1 MDYVTRPKRSFR
13 LAMLAIAITV
23 GIIDQI
29 TKIIVLA
36 RLEPGVAYPI
46 IGDWFR
52 FFLIFNS
59 GAAFSFGQGM
69 TWFFYPDTAW
79 LHHCHRL
86 LRAAHTHPGH
96 RREPRAGCRWGLW
109 GTSLTGFSGRQR
121 FLWGTSWTSSLLGP
135 SPFSTSP
142 TAPSPS
148 VSRCS
153 LCPPSWMRGDRGLLR
168 KVRWRDE

>member
-69 TWFFYPDTAW
+69 TWIFTLIQLGYIIAIAFYAPRIRTLATAVS
-79 LHHCHRL
+79 LAL
-86 LRAAHTHPGH
+86 V
-96 RREPRAGCRWGLW
+96 AGG
-109 GTSLTGFSGRQR
+109 
-121 FLWGTSWTSSLLGP
+121 
-135 SPFSTSP
+135 
-142 TAPSPS
+142 A
-148 VSRCS
+148 
-153 LCPPSWMRGDRGLLR
+153 
-168 KVRWRDE
+168 

>member
-69 TWFFYPDTAW
+69 TWIFTLIQLGYIIAIAFYAPRIRTLATAVSLALVAGGALGNLIDRLFRAPAFFVGHVVDFISVGAITVGVA
-79 LHHCHRL
+79 LFVVSAFLDAR
-86 LRAAHTHPGH
+86 RQGAAT
-96 RREPRAGCRWGLW
+96 ESEVA
-109 GTSLTGFSGRQR
+109 
-121 FLWGTSWTSSLLGP
+121 
-135 SPFSTSP
+135 
-142 TAPSPS
+142 
-148 VSRCS
+148 
-153 LCPPSWMRGDRGLLR
+153 
-168 KVRWRDE
+168 

>member
-1 MDYVTRPKRSFR
+1 
-13 LAMLAIAITV
+13 MLAIAITV

-69 TWFFYPDTAW
+69 TWIFTLIQLGYIIAIAFYAPRIRTLTTAVS
-79 LHHCHRL
+79 LALVAGGALGNLIDRL
-86 LRAAHTHPGH
+86 FRAPA
-96 RREPRAGCRWGLW
+96 
-109 GTSLTGFSGRQR
+109 
-121 FLWGTSWTSSLLGP
+121 FLWGTWWTSSLLGP

-148 VSRCS
+148 ASHYS

>member
-59 GAAFSFGQGM
+59 GAAFSFGHGM
-69 TWFFYPDTAW
+69 TWIFTLIQLGYIIAIAFYAPRIRTLATAVSLALVAGGALGNLIDRLFRAPAFFVGHVVDFISVGSFAIFNVADSAITVGVA
-79 LHHCHRL
+79 LFVVSAFLDAR
-86 LRAAHTHPGH
+86 RQGAA
-96 RREPRAGCRWGLW
+96 AGSEVAR
-109 GTSLTGFSGRQR
+109 
-121 FLWGTSWTSSLLGP
+121 
-135 SPFSTSP
+135 
-142 TAPSPS
+142 
-148 VSRCS
+148 
-153 LCPPSWMRGDRGLLR
+153 
-168 KVRWRDE
+168 

>member
-59 GAAFSFGQGM
+59 GAAFS
-69 TWFFYPDTAW
+69 
-79 LHHCHRL
+79 
-86 LRAAHTHPGH
+86 
-96 RREPRAGCRWGLW
+96 
-109 GTSLTGFSGRQR
+109 SGK
-121 FLWGTSWTSSLLGP
+121 
-135 SPFSTSP
+135 
-142 TAPSPS
+142 A
-148 VSRCS
+148 
-153 LCPPSWMRGDRGLLR
+153 
-168 KVRWRDE
+168 

>member
-69 TWFFYPDTAW
+69 TWIFTLIQLGYIIAIAFYAPRIRTLATAVSLALVAGGALGNLIDRLFRAPAFFVGHVVDFISVGSFAITVGVA
-79 LHHCHRL
+79 LFVVSAFLDAR
-86 LRAAHTHPGH
+86 RQGAA
-96 RREPRAGCRWGLW
+96 AGSEVAR
-109 GTSLTGFSGRQR
+109 
-121 FLWGTSWTSSLLGP
+121 
-135 SPFSTSP
+135 
-142 TAPSPS
+142 
-148 VSRCS
+148 
-153 LCPPSWMRGDRGLLR
+153 
-168 KVRWRDE
+168 

>member
-69 TWFFYPDTAW
+69 TWIFTLIQLGYIIAIAFYAPRIRTLATAVS
-79 LHHCHRL
+79 LAL
-86 LRAAHTHPGH
+86 V
-96 RREPRAGCRWGLW
+96 AGGAL
-109 GTSLTGFSGRQR
+109 GNLTGSSGRQR

-135 SPFSTSP
+135 SPFSTLP

-148 VSRCS
+148 ALRCS